1 MANPK
6 QTPESP
12 EERAEAQAAYDRI
25 LEEAATEPIKYL
37 QHDSRMH
44 DDEALCRLVDKHG
57 MDWYGWYWLLA
68 ELLCVRMDH
77 SYNVSDDYGWKRLA
91 HDRSCMQD
99 MSIDECRQF
108 VAELYA
114 YDLIHREQYDE
125 MHQIVITRIRRDATS
140 YAEDVAGKRL
150 GAWKTN
156 RKRLLG

>member
-1 MANPK
+1 MASPK
-6 QTPESP
+6 STESP
-12 EERAEAQAAYDRI
+12 EEKRAALEAYDRI

-91 HDRSCMQD
+91 HDMSCMQD
-99 MSIDECRQF
+99 MSIDECKRF
-108 VAELYA
+108 IAELDAYGIISHNHLKEMGKVMMPLVRKYA
-114 YDLIHREQYDE
+114 ND
-125 MHQIVITRIRRDATS
+125 
-140 YAEDVAGKRL
+140 YAQSVVSKRF

-156 RKRLLG
+156 RKRTLGQ